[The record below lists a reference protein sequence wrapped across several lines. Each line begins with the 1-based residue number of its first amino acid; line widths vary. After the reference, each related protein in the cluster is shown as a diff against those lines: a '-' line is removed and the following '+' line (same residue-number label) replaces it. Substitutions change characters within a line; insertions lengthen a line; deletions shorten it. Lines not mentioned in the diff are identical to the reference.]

1 VKNKTPYVDQPL
13 NQLFF
18 WERRPKGEIG
28 IEVEV
33 EGGPWPDGQA
43 TNWIP
48 HVDNSLRNGG
58 IEYVVRQP
66 VLRER
71 VGAALETLNKYL
83 ADSNKVFSYRT
94 SIHVHVNVQ
103 DMTLRQWVNY
113 IALFCIFEELLVNV
127 VGPERAGNKF
137 CLRFKDADASMRL
150 LRQGILDE
158 TLPNILGGDLKYA
171 SCNLRATVS
180 HGTLEFRAMRG
191 NLEVPFIKAWVDVLL
206 ALKDAAKV
214 ARDPSVF
221 VQEMSFLGPREFARK
236 YLPANVITD
245 SVLAQEDI
253 LSNSMYEGARL
264 AQDVAY
270 CIEWGD
276 PVVKADIET
285 QVEAE
290 PMMFA
295 ADFGNIEARVAAAVP
310 NWDQMFAELNVQAVR
325 NAE

>member
-1 VKNKTPYVDQPL
+1 
-13 NQLFF
+13 
-18 WERRPKGEIG
+18 
-28 IEVEV
+28 
-33 EGGPWPDGQA
+33 
-43 TNWIP
+43 
-48 HVDNSLRNGG
+48 
-58 IEYVVRQP
+58 
-66 VLRER
+66 
-71 VGAALETLNKYL
+71 
-83 ADSNKVFSYRT
+83 
-94 SIHVHVNVQ
+94 
-103 DMTLRQWVNY
+103 
-113 IALFCIFEELLVNV
+113 
-127 VGPERAGNKF
+127 
-137 CLRFKDADASMRL
+137 
-150 LRQGILDE
+150 
-158 TLPNILGGDLKYA
+158 
-171 SCNLRATVS
+171 
-180 HGTLEFRAMRG
+180 MRG

>member
-1 VKNKTPYVDQPL
+1 MKNKTPYVDQPL

-18 WERRPKGEIG
+18 WERRPKGEVG

-43 TNWIP
+43 ANWIP
-48 HVDNSLRNGG
+48 HIDNSLRNGG
-58 IEYVVRQP
+58 IEYVIRQP
-66 VLRER
+66 VLRGR
-71 VGAALETLNKYL
+71 VGLALEALNKHL

-113 IALFCIFEELLVNV
+113 ISLFCIFEELLVNV

-150 LRQGILDE
+150 LRQGIMDE
-158 TLPNILGGDLKYA
+158 TLPHILGGDLKYA

-191 NLEVPFIKAWVDVLL
+191 NLDVPFIQAWVDTLL
-206 ALKDAAKV
+206 ALKDAAKE
-214 ARDPSVF
+214 AKDPSVF
-221 VQEMSFLGPREFARK
+221 VQEMSFLGPREFAHK
-236 YLPANVITD
+236 YLPANVIAD
-245 SVLAQEDI
+245 GVLAQEDI
-253 LSNSMYEGARL
+253 LSNSMYDGARL

-276 PVVKADIET
+276 PVAAKIVNE
-285 QVEAE
+285 VEAE
-290 PMMFA
+290 PVLF
-295 ADFGNIEARVAAAVP
+295 DVGGP
-310 NWDQMFAELNVQAVR
+310 NWDRMMAELNNDAPLGDL
-325 NAE
+325 E